1 MHIFRFLLYNHWD
14 FYWFDCFDGLDVL
27 GEFSMSFSSVTGLT
41 QIVQRDTKRI
51 NKAVKAYGNSTKK
64 NVQKD
69 KGPKKGILKNKKGMN
84 VIQFIILWE
93 STGYFSR

>member
-1 MHIFRFLLYNHWD
+1 M
-14 FYWFDCFDGLDVL
+14 YWVSQVL
-27 GEFSMSFSSVTGLT
+27 AIAYSSVTGLA

-84 VIQFIILWE
+84 VIQFNFLLE
-93 STGYFSR
+93 STNYFSR